1 MSSIC
6 ITIPKTIKWEDYEK
20 ELKAVEDETQE
31 MNYKIPTIPKGV
43 SIGDR

>member
-20 ELKAVEDETQE
+20 ELKTVEDESQE
-31 MNYKIPTIPKGV
+31 MNYRIPTIPKDVKVG
-43 SIGDR
+43 